1 MIVVEFSIVPIGEG
15 ISVSRFLVPAFKELE
30 KRGVKYEVTPMCT
43 VFESESVEEAF
54 EIVRS
59 AHEAVFKT
67 GVKRLVTTVK
77 LDDRRDKERRM
88 EEKVET
94 VKALLGEAR

>member
-1 MIVVEFSIVPIGEG
+1 
-15 ISVSRFLVPAFKELE
+15 
-30 KRGVKYEVTPMCT
+30 MCT

-54 EIVRS
+54 EIVKS

>member
-1 MIVVEFSIVPIGEG
+1 LIVVEFSIIPIGVG
-15 ISVSRFLVPAFKELE
+15 ISVSKFLAPALKELE

-43 VFESESVEEAF
+43 IFEAESVDEAF
-54 EIVRS
+54 EIVRVS
-59 AHEAVFKT
+59 HEAVFKT

-88 EEKVET
+88 EEKVE
-94 VKALLGEAR
+94 VLKALLRESR

>member
-1 MIVVEFSIVPIGEG
+1 MIVVEFSIIPIGVG
-15 ISVSRFLVPAFKELE
+15 ISVSKFLAPALKELE

-43 VFESESVEEAF
+43 IFEAESVDEAF
-54 EIVRS
+54 EIVRVS
-59 AHEAVFKT
+59 HEAVFKT

-88 EEKVET
+88 EEKVE
-94 VKALLGEAR
+94 VLKALLRESR